1 MLVIMVDSYASFANK
16 MRPKRDTGNKL
27 DCLVL
32 LALCI
37 KEIPSRGG
45 NVIDVSSYPFLYLY
59 IYIQG
64 IIDFQQTFLLSSFPN
79 FVSSSR

>member
-37 KEIPSRGG
+37 KEIP
-45 NVIDVSSYPFLYLY
+45 
-59 IYIQG
+59 
-64 IIDFQQTFLLSSFPN
+64 
-79 FVSSSR
+79 